1 MEGSDEEGGD
11 ATGSLQAFSRPAA
24 GPVASPGRGQ
34 RKTDPFRDPFTGLGP
49 RRLSAL
55 SAFDSKLVWYGA
67 CAWAR
72 RVLSSTKRR
81 FPIHRA
87 DDDVK
92 DLKLGRRLGKGSF
105 GVRRKPLGSDDH
117 PLLHGGART
126 RHS

>member
-1 MEGSDEEGGD
+1 MVGSSSCRLLCFILDMIIHILSRAACDAGKLPHGRWLGVEGSDEEGGD

-72 RVLSSTKRR
+72 TT
-81 FPIHRA
+81 RA
-87 DDDVK
+87 
-92 DLKLGRRLGKGSF
+92 
-105 GVRRKPLGSDDH
+105 
-117 PLLHGGART
+117 
-126 RHS
+126 